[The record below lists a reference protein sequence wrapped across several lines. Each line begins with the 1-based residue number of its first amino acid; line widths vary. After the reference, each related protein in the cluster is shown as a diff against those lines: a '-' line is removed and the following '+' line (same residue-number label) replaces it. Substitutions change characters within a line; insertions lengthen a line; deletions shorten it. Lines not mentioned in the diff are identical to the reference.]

1 MNVHSLYRC
10 NIEFNLSY
18 PIIASWRSLLSGN
31 ANFLFNL
38 NEDYLSLIKYAL
50 CNETIYPLIRWH
62 TNNLNI
68 LFEVEKQLVLGYIF
82 ETLHATSYYYCLQS
96 QKKCRAL

>member
-1 MNVHSLYRC
+1 MFIVCIGVTLSLTFH
-10 NIEFNLSY
+10 IL
-18 PIIASWRSLLSGN
+18 SLLSGN

-50 CNETIYPLIRWH
+50 YNETIYPLIRWH

-96 QKKCRAL
+96 PKKCRAP